1 MTATFPGYSS
11 PARSVVVEAFGDP
24 ETFALKEHDP
34 GLPGPGMVRMRIH
47 AAGVSYV
54 DVLVAQGL
62 YQLKPPLPF
71 VPGSE
76 FSGVIEA
83 VGEGV
88 DPARVGER
96 VMASGFGAAFGE
108 AAVIPAK
115 LALAIPD
122 AMDFA
127 TAAIFRVS
135 YATVYHAL
143 VQRAA
148 LKAGETVLVLGAGGA
163 VGYAAVEVARALGA
177 RVIGSASSQDK
188 RDLAL
193 RGGADAVVDSGSRT
207 WREDVKAANGGK
219 PVDVVVDPIGGDATE
234 PAFRSLAWNGRH
246 LVIGFAGGYIPK
258 LPVNLALLKGAA
270 LVGVDIRQFGEYEPE
285 LAAENLAALLDIYCE
300 GKLHP
305 PVAKTYP
312 LALFATAMAD
322 AKSGRLAG
330 RVVLTMDG

>member
-1 MTATFPGYSS
+1 MTAESSLS
-11 PARSVVVEAFGDP
+11 PARSVVVDAFGEP
-24 ETFALKEHDP
+24 ETFTLKENDP
-34 GLPGPGMVRMRIH
+34 GLPGPGKVRMRIH

-62 YQLKPPLPF
+62 YQLKPSLPF
-71 VPGSE
+71 IPGSE

-83 VGEGV
+83 VGDGV
-88 DPARVGER
+88 DPARVGQR
-96 VMASGFGAAFGE
+96 VMASGMGAAFGE

-115 LALAIPD
+115 LALPIPD
-122 AMDFA
+122 SMDFP

-143 VQRAA
+143 VQRAT

-163 VGYAAVEVARALGA
+163 VGYAAIEVAKALGA
-177 RVIGSASSQDK
+177 RVIASASSQDK

-193 RGGADAVVDSGSRT
+193 RGGADAAVDSGSQT
-207 WREDVKAANGGK
+207 WRDDVKAANGGK
-219 PVDVVVDPIGGDATE
+219 PVDVVVDPVGGDATE

-258 LPVNLALLKGAA
+258 LPANLALLKGAA
-270 LVGVDIRQFGEYEPE
+270 LIGVDIRQFGEYEPE
-285 LAAENLAALLDIYCE
+285 KASENLAALLDIHGQ

-305 PVAKTYP
+305 PIARTYP
-312 LALFATAMAD
+312 LEQFAAAMAD
-322 AKSGRLAG
+322 AKGGKLAG
-330 RVVLTMDG
+330 RVVLTMNG